1 MREATLSH
9 PARLQN
15 IASNPYWWQARDK
28 GQPEDAENVPATCDV
43 AVIGSGY
50 TGLSAAYRLASG
62 GLTVVVIDAA
72 DLGFGAS
79 TRNGGMVSGTLKL
92 SHKELCAAYDRDTA
106 NALFQ
111 EAQDSVL
118 FLEQS
123 IAEKGIDCDYQRM
136 GMYFAAYAP
145 KHYEA
150 LAREAEE
157 LAALGVETQMV
168 PQAEQRSELA
178 SDIYY
183 GGRTTVMA
191 GGLHPAKYHAG
202 LVAACRAAGVVFRSR
217 CRVRQTVRQGQGYVL
232 STDRGSLRADQV
244 IVATNAYTDPGMPW
258 FRRRVIPIGSY
269 IIATE
274 QMDPAELRAL
284 IPAARMIQDTK
295 RNLFYYRLS
304 PDGTR
309 MIFGGRTSFRPISSD
324 ESATRL
330 HAAMSTVFPSLAKA
344 RVEHSWT
351 GNVAFTFQKLPHVG
365 QHEGIHFALGC
376 CGQGVSLMSY
386 FGDRIGRRILGQ
398 GGDTAFA
405 RTRFTTM
412 PGYAGHPWFLP
423 AVGEFYRLLDWLE
436 RPKS

>member
-1 MREATLSH
+1 MTRPH
-9 PARLQN
+9 QFQN
-15 IASNPYWWQARDK
+15 IVNDPYWWQARDRER
-28 GQPEDAENVPATCDV
+28 PDDAGGVDGNYDV

-50 TGLSAAYRLASG
+50 TGLAAAYKLAWN
-62 GLTVVVIDAA
+62 GLSVLVIEAE
-72 DLGFGAS
+72 DLGHGAS

-92 SHKELCAAYDRDTA
+92 SHKELCEAYDRDTA
-106 NALFQ
+106 NELFQ
-111 EAQDSVL
+111 EAQDSVS
-118 FLEQS
+118 FLERLIEQND
-123 IAEKGIDCDYQRM
+123 IECDYQRM

-145 KHYEA
+145 KHYDA

-157 LAALGVETQMV
+157 LAALGVETRMV
-168 PQAEQRSELA
+168 PQAYQHQELA
-178 SDIYY
+178 SDIYF

-202 LVAACRAAGVVFRSR
+202 LVAACRRAGVAFRTR
-217 CRVRQTVRQGQGYVL
+217 CRVRGTVRQGTSYVL
-232 STDRGSLRADQV
+232 STDRGSVRANQV
-244 IVATNAYTDPGMPW
+244 VVATNAYTDPGMPW

-274 QMDPAELRAL
+274 QMDPAKLLAL

-324 ESATRL
+324 ESARRL
-330 HAAMSTVFPSLAKA
+330 HAAMSMVFPSLTNA
-344 RVEHSWT
+344 RVAHSWT

-376 CGQGVSLMSY
+376 CGQGVALMSY
-386 FGDRIGRRILGQ
+386 FGDQIGDRILGR

-412 PGYAGHPWFLP
+412 PGYGGHPWFLP
-423 AVGEFYRLLDWLE
+423 VVGEFYRLLDWLE
-436 RPKS
+436 RPKR

>member
-1 MREATLSH
+1 ME
-9 PARLQN
+9 P
-15 IASNPYWWQARDK
+15 
-28 GQPEDAENVPATCDV
+28 VPGACDV
-43 AVIGSGY
+43 AIIGSGY
-50 TGLSAAYRLASG
+50 TGLSAAHRLASG
-62 GLTVVVIDAA
+62 GLSVVVIDAD

-123 IAEKGIDCDYQRM
+123 IAEKGIACDYERM

-145 KHYEA
+145 KHYDG

-168 PQAEQRSELA
+168 PAAEQQRELA
-178 SDIYY
+178 SGIYY
-183 GGRTTVMA
+183 GGRTTTMA

-202 LVAACRAAGVVFRSR
+202 LVAACRAAGVSFRSR
-217 CRVRQTVRQGQGYVL
+217 CRVRRTYRQGAGYTVD
-232 STDRGSLRADQV
+232 TDRGSVQAGQV
-244 IVATNAYTDPGMPW
+244 VVATNAYTDPGMPW

-309 MIFGGRTSFRPISSD
+309 MIFGGRTSFRPISTN
-324 ESATRL
+324 ESAARL

-344 RVEHSWT
+344 RVAHSWT
-351 GNVAFTFQKLPHVG
+351 GSVAFTFQKVPHVG

-376 CGQGVSLMSY
+376 CGQGVALMSY
-386 FGDRIGRRILGQ
+386 FGDRIGRRILGR

-412 PGYAGHPWFLP
+412 PGYQGHPWFLP
-423 AVGEFYRLLDWLE
+423 VVGEFYRLLDWLE
-436 RPKS
+436 RPTS

>member
-1 MREATLSH
+1 M
-9 PARLQN
+9 
-15 IASNPYWWQARDK
+15 
-28 GQPEDAENVPATCDV
+28 PEDGGSVHGSYDV

-50 TGLSAAYRLASG
+50 TGLSAAHRLTSSG
-62 GLTVVVIDAA
+62 MSVLVIDAQ

-92 SHKELCAAYDRDTA
+92 SHKELCDAYDRDTA

-123 IAEKGIDCDYQRM
+123 ISEKRIECDYQRM

-157 LAALGVETQMV
+157 LADLGVETRMV
-168 PQAEQRSELA
+168 PRAEQHGELA

-183 GGRTTVMA
+183 GGRTAVMA

-202 LVAACRAAGVVFRSR
+202 LVAACRAAGVEFRSR
-217 CRVRQTVRQGQGYVL
+217 CRVRRTERQGAAYVL
-232 STDRGSLRADQV
+232 STDRGSVRAGQV
-244 IVATNAYTDPGMPW
+244 IIATNAYTDPAMPW

-274 QMDPAELRAL
+274 QMDPARLRAL
-284 IPAARMIQDTK
+284 IPAVRMIQDTK

-309 MIFGGRTSFRPISSD
+309 MIFGGRTSFRPISTD
-324 ESATRL
+324 ESAARL
-330 HAAMSTVFPSLAKA
+330 HAAMSTVFPSLVEA
-344 RVEHSWT
+344 RVEYSWT

-365 QHEGIHFALGC
+365 QYEGIHFALGC
-376 CGQGVSLMSY
+376 CGQGVALMSY
-386 FGDRIGRRILGQ
+386 FGDQIGRRILGQ

-412 PGYAGHPWFLP
+412 PGYSGHPWFLP

-436 RPKS
+436 RPKT

>member
-1 MREATLSH
+1 M
-9 PARLQN
+9 ARSELLNN
-15 IASNPYWWQARDK
+15 IIEDPYWWQARTDAT
-28 GQPEDAENVPATCDV
+28 PEDKAAVSGKYDV
-43 AVIGSGY
+43 VVVGSGY
-50 TGLSAAYRLASG
+50 TGLTAALKLATSG
-62 GLTVVVIDAA
+62 LAVLIVEAS

-92 SHKELCAAYDRDTA
+92 SHKELCDAYDRDTA

-118 FLEQS
+118 FLERLIEDNA
-123 IAEKGIDCDYQRM
+123 IACDYERM

-145 KHYEA
+145 KHYDA
-150 LAREAEE
+150 LQREAEE
-157 LAALGVETQMV
+157 LSAFGVETRMV
-168 PQAEQRSELA
+168 SRPDQGGELA

-202 LVAACRAAGVVFRSR
+202 LVQACRKAGVEFRSR
-217 CRVRQTVRQGQGYVL
+217 CRVEGVKREGAVYQVKTQRGTVQANHVVL
-232 STDRGSLRADQV
+232 
-244 IVATNAYTDPGMPW
+244 ATNAYTDQNMPW
-258 FRRRVIPIGSY
+258 FRQRVIPIGSY

-274 QMDPAELRAL
+274 AMDPAKLRSL
-284 IPAARMIQDTK
+284 IPQARMIQDTK

-309 MIFGGRTSFRPISSD
+309 MIFGGRTSFRPISSI
-324 ESATRL
+324 ESAGRL
-330 HAAMSTVFPSLAKA
+330 HAAMSRVFPSLSDA
-344 RVEHSWT
+344 RVAHSWT

-386 FGDRIGRRILGQ
+386 FGDQIGRRILGQ
-398 GGDTAFA
+398 GGQTAFA
-405 RTRFTTM
+405 KTAFTTM
-412 PGYAGHPWFLP
+412 PGYSGHPWFLP
-423 AVGEFYRLLDWLE
+423 VVGEFYRFLDWLE
-436 RPKS
+436 RP

>member
-1 MREATLSH
+1 MAGKTL
-9 PARLQN
+9 ARDHQFQN
-15 IASNPYWWQARDK
+15 IPNTPYWWQSRET
-28 GQPEDAENVPATCDV
+28 GRPEDAASVNGSYDV

-62 GLTVVVIDAA
+62 GLSVLVIDAE

-118 FLEQS
+118 FLERS
-123 IAEKGIDCDYQRM
+123 IAEKGIACDYQRM

-145 KHYEA
+145 KHYDA
-150 LAREAEE
+150 LAHEAEE

-168 PQAEQRSELA
+168 PQGAQRGELA

-202 LVAACRAAGVVFRSR
+202 LVAACRAVGVGFRSR
-217 CRVRQTVRQGQGYVL
+217 CRVQRTARQGGAYVL
-232 STDRGSLRADQV
+232 STDRGSVRTDQV

-324 ESATRL
+324 ESAARL
-330 HAAMSTVFPSLAKA
+330 HAAMSTVFPSLGKA

-376 CGQGVSLMSY
+376 CGQGVALMSY
-386 FGDRIGRRILGQ
+386 FGDCIGGRILGR
-398 GGDTAFA
+398 GAETAFA

-423 AVGEFYRLLDWLE
+423 VVGEFYRLLDWLE